1 MSTQAAGEKPFA
13 VVPPATISP
22 SYVDSTTIDFLKTIH
37 QTFHDQL
44 KTADQKAAYVFTFL
58 VAIVIFWSSGLKTGF
73 TNVTLSDLISLRW
86 ILTSCFAGALCFTIA
101 CAALVILPRARPS
114 EAALFWGAW
123 PAAGDKVMDIPE
135 FMASHF
141 VVNEYIKNVG
151 NLAAICRHKYRYVG
165 LAYRGLSVT
174 ILLHILILTVGTR

>member
-1 MSTQAAGEKPFA
+1 MSTEATREETFA
-13 VVPPATISP
+13 VVPPAGTPP

-44 KTADQKAAYVFTFL
+44 KTADQKAAYIFTFL
-58 VAIVIFWSSGLKTGF
+58 VAILIFWSADIKKGFGGLA
-73 TNVTLSDLISLRW
+73 LSDLISLHW
-86 ILTSCFAGALCFTIA
+86 FLTFCFAGALCFTIA

-114 EAALFWGAW
+114 EVALFWGAW
-123 PAAGDKVMDIPE
+123 PGAGDKVRNIPE

-141 VVNEYIKNVG
+141 VVNAYIENAD

-165 LAYRGLSVT
+165 FAYRGLSAT
-174 ILLHILILTVGTR
+174 ILFHISILIVG